1 MMKQWKINSLIK
13 RYKGGGSTTTVTE
26 SIPEWARPAIQD
38 VQAEAKSKYEAGQL
52 GQVAGLS
59 TNQVSAFDMGEDI
72 KEVGARGLGTLQD
85 QSGRLTE
92 MARTGGADE
101 LKAAL
106 DLDVGM
112 GNAKIGQDYGASGT
126 LGSYR
131 QNLASASAEDATK
144 AKFAQQII
152 QNRGAAETALGSNVG
167 AQGSLTS
174 GTASKLA
181 DLGNQERSVAQ
192 QLSDKDK
199 MALESYAATVYGSPA
214 RQSATTSPGGK

>member
-1 MMKQWKINSLIK
+1 MKQWKINSLIK

-214 RQSATTSPGGK
+214 RQSATTTPGGK

>member
-1 MMKQWKINSLIK
+1 
-13 RYKGGGSTTTVTE
+13 
-26 SIPEWARPAIQD
+26 
-38 VQAEAKSKYEAGQL
+38 
-52 GQVAGLS
+52 
-59 TNQVSAFDMGEDI
+59 
-72 KEVGARGLGTLQD
+72 
-85 QSGRLTE
+85 
-92 MARTGGADE
+92 
-101 LKAAL
+101 
-106 DLDVGM
+106 M

-181 DLGNQERSVAQ
+181 DLGNQERSVTQ

-214 RQSATTSPGGK
+214 RQSATTTPGGK

>member
-1 MMKQWKINSLIK
+1 MKQWKINSLIK

-92 MARTGGADE
+92 MAKTGGADE

-152 QNRGAAETALGSNVG
+152 QNKGAAETALGSNVG

-181 DLGNQERSVAQ
+181 DLGNQERSVTQ

-214 RQSATTSPGGK
+214 RQSATTTPGGK

>member
-1 MMKQWKINSLIK
+1 MKQWKINSLIK
-13 RYKGGGSTTTVTE
+13 RYKGGGGSTTTVTE
-26 SIPEWARPAIQD
+26 SIPEWARPAIQS

-199 MALESYAATVYGSPA
+199 IALESYAATVYGSPA
-214 RQSATTSPGGK
+214 RQSATTTPGGK